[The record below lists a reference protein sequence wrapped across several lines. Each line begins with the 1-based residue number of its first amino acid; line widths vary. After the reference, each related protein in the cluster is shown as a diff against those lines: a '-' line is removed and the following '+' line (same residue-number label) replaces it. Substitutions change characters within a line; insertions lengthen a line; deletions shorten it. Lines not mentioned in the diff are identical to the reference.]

1 MLKWIKALGVAA
13 ILAFPMALPV
23 GATDD
28 DSKTVVTNTTDQ
40 LLNAVDET
48 TSSLNALPFELLSV
62 FISGTYAAGNTVVL
76 QREVGSPGSGAFET
90 VATVT
95 TATANER
102 IEFQWTNGPNT
113 NAYRLK
119 MTATG
124 TGAVVAYL
132 TNWPV
137 TAVNFFDN
145 SHLGT
150 HFVDFYDFVHNN
162 QEASTTV
169 LDAEIWLTTE
179 ASDDG
184 GNGTVG
190 ANVDANREG
199 IITMISDTEDTN
211 PVCVSYI
218 VLANFAALVSD
229 GVTAFEVRVNWSDDD
244 GWVSMGM
251 NDDICA
257 TNDPDWLNID
267 AEVASEGTDNGDVI
281 GWVQDAGATDVAFYQ
296 AISAIATVV
305 GANALSVPVETMI
318 PASYDVLRVE
328 TDSSGNGYFYLNGVL
343 RHAEPLAVGTA
354 AEILPFVMH
363 GGNGAGTT
371 VSSIDYWLFANP
383 RPTTP
388 ST

>member
-1 MLKWIKALGVAA
+1 MLKWLKAGA
-13 ILAFPMALPV
+13 LAVMLSLPWAFPV

-28 DSKTVVTNTTDQ
+28 DTKTVVTNTTDQ
-40 LLNAVDET
+40 LFNAVDEVS
-48 TSSLNALPFELLSV
+48 TSLLAAPFELMSIFV
-62 FISGTYAAGNTVVL
+62 SGTYAAGNTLVL
-76 QREVGSPGSGAFET
+76 QREVGSPGSGSFEN
-90 VATVT
+90 VMTVT

-102 IEFQWTNGPNT
+102 IEASFSNGPNT

-124 TGAVVAYL
+124 TGDIVGYL

-150 HFVDFYDFVHNN
+150 HFVHFEDFVHNN
-162 QEASTTV
+162 EEGGTTV
-169 LDAEIWLTTE
+169 VDAEIFLATE
-179 ASDDG
+179 ASDDS
-184 GNGTVG
+184 GNGTIG
-190 ANVDANREG
+190 AYVDANREG
-199 IITMISDTEDTN
+199 IVTMISDTEDTN
-211 PVCVSYI
+211 PVCMSYI
-218 VLANFAALVSD
+218 ILANFAALVSD
-229 GVTAFEVRVNWSDDD
+229 GVSVFEVRVNWSDDD

-257 TNDPDWLNID
+257 TNDADWLNID
-267 AEVASEGTDNGDVI
+267 SEVASENTSNGDVI

-296 AISAIATVV
+296 AISAIATVL
-305 GANALSVPVETMI
+305 GANALSVPVEAMI
-318 PASYDVLRVE
+318 PASYDTLRVE
-328 TDSSGNGYFYLNGVL
+328 TDSSGNGYWYLNGVL

>member
-1 MLKWIKALGVAA
+1 MYKWIKAGA
-13 ILAFPMALPV
+13 IAVMLALPWAMPV
-23 GATDD
+23 SAAHD

-95 TATANER
+95 TAIANER

-124 TGAVVAYL
+124 TGAVVAYM

-137 TAVNFFDN
+137 AAINWTTG
-145 SHLGT
+145 SHLTT
-150 HFVDFYDFVHNN
+150 HVVNFYDFLSNN
-162 QEASTTV
+162 EEGGTTV
-169 LDAEIWLTTE
+169 LDAEIWLSTE
-179 ASDDG
+179 ATDDSG
-184 GNGTVG
+184 DGVIG
-190 ANVDANREG
+190 AYVDASREG
-199 IITMISDTEDTN
+199 IITMVSDTEDTN
-211 PVCVSYI
+211 PVCLSYI
-218 VLANFAALVSD
+218 VLANFASLVSD
-229 GVTAFEVRVNWSDDD
+229 GVTAFEIRVNWSDDD
-244 GWVSMGM
+244 GWVGMGM

-257 TNDPDWLNID
+257 TNDADWLNVD
-267 AEVASEGTDNGDVI
+267 AEVASENTDNGDVV

-305 GANALSVPVETMI
+305 GANALSVPVEAMI
-318 PASYDVLRVE
+318 PASYDTLRVE
-328 TDSSGNGYFYLNGVL
+328 TDSAGNAYFYLNGVL

-371 VSSIDYWLFANP
+371 VSSIDYFLFVNP